1 MWEENKQPYVGTIP
15 ISGNTLGYG
24 TYDYEWVEAGKEYV
38 AGVQVQRKGEIGSGN
53 QIIYANADA
62 EFTPATGR
70 GEYSFLDADGQE
82 CVVTLDKEGTFHWV
96 TRPPF
101 YPDRIEGGVK
111 FSYKLFSEKGNLLW
125 LGENNMTLDGL
136 TEEEAYADFTGLR
149 FENIADNIV
158 FGQVHICDKNGN
170 LIYELPSSTNDVVY
184 TDAELQALK
193 DSNKNMDLS
202 SDGTIR
208 WIGTRRL
215 PDLSKPGSYVRYEV
229 IPTDRWKILAETK
242 VFAGGSFVED
252 AQPYDFDSSELSAT
266 GLFKL
271 IRAYI
276 PAELMKN
283 SENLIDRAGCYLW
296 YSITYIKA
304 DGSDGYIGP
313 NVTSLSC

>member
-1 MWEENKQPYVGTIP
+1 M
-15 ISGNTLGYG
+15 
-24 TYDYEWVEAGKEYV
+24 
-38 AGVQVQRKGEIGSGN
+38 
-53 QIIYANADA
+53 
-62 EFTPATGR
+62 
-70 GEYSFLDADGQE
+70 
-82 CVVTLDKEGTFHWV
+82 
-96 TRPPF
+96 TR
-101 YPDRIEGGVK
+101 DW
-111 FSYKLFSEKGNLLW
+111 LW
-125 LGENNMTLDGL
+125 LGENNTTLYGL
-136 TEEEAYADFTGLR
+136 TEEEAYADFTFDFTGLR

-193 DSNKNMDLS
+193 DSNKIMELS

-229 IPTDRWKILAETK
+229 IPTDRWKTLAETK

-252 AQPYDFDSSELSAT
+252 AQPYDFDSSELSTT

-271 IRAYI
+271 SRAYI
-276 PAELMKN
+276 PAELMKD

-313 NVTSLSC
+313 NVTSLSCQFGESDFERIETASDDMKINVHLKYDGCHVWVSSVKT